1 MKKIANH
8 TLKDFGDVLYE
19 EMKDNNFKALFD
31 RESFKLDVAN
41 AVRELREEQHL
52 SQQKFADKVGISKS
66 TINRIENAQTEPKLE
81 TLYDIAES
89 TGKKLTISYE

>member
-1 MKKIANH
+1 MKKAADH
-8 TLKDFGDVLYE
+8 TLKDFDAILDE
-19 EMKDNNFKALFD
+19 ELKDENFKALFD
-31 RESFKLDVAN
+31 REAFKLDIAN

-52 SQQKFADKVGISKS
+52 SQQKFADEVGVSKS
-66 TINRIENAQTEPKLE
+66 TITRIENAQTEPKLD